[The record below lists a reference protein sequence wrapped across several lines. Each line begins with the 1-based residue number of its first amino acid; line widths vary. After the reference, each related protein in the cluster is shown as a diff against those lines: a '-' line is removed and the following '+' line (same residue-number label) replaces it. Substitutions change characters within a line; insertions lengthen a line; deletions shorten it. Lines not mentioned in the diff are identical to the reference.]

1 MFRVASPITLTRF
14 LFQNTFVEGYFNF
27 FPNNV
32 ELNQCA
38 LSADIEVIASWA
50 LIEEILLFKILG
62 SALALHVV

>member
-1 MFRVASPITLTRF
+1 MFRVASPIYLTRV

-38 LSADIEVIASWA
+38 LPADVEVIACWA